1 MTQGHLSFRAL
12 SDCDLIHEVMR
23 LAGREQQAT
32 AHLVA
37 ALAEFDARRLYRGEG
52 CSSTFTYCTNVLHLS
67 DSAAYRRIQAARTAT
82 RFPVIFDLL
91 ASGDLTVT
99 NVELLSPVL
108 TEENHEELLRE
119 ARHRSKREV
128 EMLVARLNPRPDAPS
143 IITPLAEDRFKV
155 QFTITGE
162 THDKLR
168 RAQDLLRHVVPN
180 GDLGVVFDRALD
192 RLLPALER
200 TKHGKARRPRQAAMT
215 LPWSRYI
222 SRAVRRAV
230 WERDGGQC
238 AFVGPQGRCTEKGLL
253 EFHHVRPFALGG
265 RSDVSNIELRC
276 RAHNQYE
283 ADVLFGGA
291 SVAREAPAAAWGDD
305 TCTGGVPAAPDRATL
320 QGLCVSSRRTARAHV
335 ARERLAPHPSVAAV
349 KDAG

>member
-1 MTQGHLSFRAL
+1 MTQEHLSFRHLTNHAL
-12 SDCDLIHEVMR
+12 TVEVARLVTHE
-23 LAGREQQAT
+23 QHTT
-32 AHLVA
+32 AHLIG
-37 ALAEFDARRLYRGEG
+37 ALAEFDARRLYLAEG
-52 CSSTFTYCTNVLHLS
+52 CSSLFVYCTRVLHLS
-67 DSAAYRRIQAARTAT
+67 EHAAYSRIQAARTAT

-108 TEENHEELLRE
+108 TEENHDALLRE

-155 QFTITGE
+155 QFTITGG

-192 RLLPALER
+192 TLLPALER
-200 TKHGKARRPRQAAMT
+200 AKHGKARRSRQVALT
-215 LPWSRYI
+215 LRWSRYI

-265 RSDVSNIELRC
+265 RSDVSNVELRC

-291 SVAREAPAAAWGDD
+291 SVAREAAAAWGHDES
-305 TCTGGVPAAPDRATL
+305 TGGPSSARDGARPED
-320 QGLCVSSRRTARAHV
+320 LCVCFEASPGYGDGVSRR
-335 ARERLAPHPSVAAV
+335 PIAAL